1 VTTHLKLPGLLL
13 EGIHRDL
20 SRPHTFAAERVGFL
34 TCGSGEAPGG
44 DQILLGHRWHSVADE
59 DYVDNPRVGAAI
71 GGSAFRK
78 ILQYAYHNPVSIL
91 HVHRHD
97 HPGAPMFSPVDLK
110 SAREYVPGFFNVQ
123 HSMPHGIMVLSFDS
137 AAGQVWD
144 FGRPVAR
151 PIDVFHIVG
160 FPMRKWS

>member
-1 VTTHLKLPGLLL
+1 MTTHLKIPGALLQ
-13 EGIHRDL
+13 EIHQDL

-34 TCGSGEAPGG
+34 TCGIADAAGG
-44 DQILLGHRWHSVADE
+44 GQILLAHRVADE

-78 ILQYAYHNPVSIL
+78 ILQYAYGNAVSIL

-97 HPGAPMFSPVDLK
+97 HRGAPRFSPIDLR
-110 SAREYVPGFFNVQ
+110 SAREFVPSFFNVQ
-123 HSMPHGIMVLSFDS
+123 RMLPHGILVLSLDH

-144 FGRPVAR
+144 FGRPAAR
-151 PIDVFHIVG
+151 PIDIFQVVG
-160 FPMRKWS
+160 YPMRKWA